1 MTNLWKIALVNIFK
15 RQQTTFR
22 EHLQNISILL
32 WVHALFAR
40 RLLLFVLDMLSKA
53 DRYIVCSQ

>member
-32 WVHALFAR
+32 WVHALSAR
-40 RLLLFVLDMLSKA
+40 RLLLFVLDMSSKA
-53 DRYIVCSQ
+53 DRYIVYPQ